1 MSSSPNNGN
10 FELSAV
16 FDVQSNYLSDISN
29 NALNN
34 VTNSA
39 QVAQYVYDLQN
50 KLLETSQIYANANT
64 SAGAVLSEQ
73 ENVMSIL
80 SDEQTRLNE
89 KQEIV
94 DNALVLEER
103 KDMFTNTQRLQYTAY
118 TQMTIVVVIGLCIHI
133 VLRLLSNNYSDTMS
147 PGSNVMLTLLHL
159 VNIISCAVIITYMYL
174 NMRSR
179 SELNYNR
186 LNIPPPNPT
195 NFIQPTQAPN
205 FNNVLNSLGVC
216 YGDGCCGENTMWD
229 PNSGACVPVTAPAS
243 ASATATAPAPAPA
256 EGFATYN
263 EIYNIGNDLLPC
275 KLEYPYKDSA
285 TAQPNDNIKYMKSY
299 K

>member
-39 QVAQYVYDLQN
+39 EVAQYVYDLQN

-80 SDEQTRLNE
+80 SDEQARLNE

-118 TQMTIVVVIGLCIHI
+118 TQMTIVVVFGLCIHI

-147 PGSNVMLTLLHL
+147 PGSNVMLTLLHV
-159 VNIISCAVIITYMYL
+159 VNIISCAIIIT
-174 NMRSR
+174 
-179 SELNYNR
+179 
-186 LNIPPPNPT
+186 
-195 NFIQPTQAPN
+195 
-205 FNNVLNSLGVC
+205 
-216 YGDGCCGENTMWD
+216 
-229 PNSGACVPVTAPAS
+229 
-243 ASATATAPAPAPA
+243 
-256 EGFATYN
+256 
-263 EIYNIGNDLLPC
+263 
-275 KLEYPYKDSA
+275 
-285 TAQPNDNIKYMKSY
+285 
-299 K
+299 